1 MVFLINGYLSE
12 DKNQDLEWTEAIHA
26 LYQSELYGVIWRSST
41 KMELIKNLALT
52 TGKYAMMIP
61 GIRLPPVVRLANT
74 GVNWYNR
81 FTGNKSQQKG
91 MFDDSKTR
99 AGLAGR

>member
-1 MVFLINGYLSE
+1 
-12 DKNQDLEWTEAIHA
+12 
-26 LYQSELYGVIWRSST
+26 
-41 KMELIKNLALT
+41 
-52 TGKYAMMIP
+52 MIP

-99 AGLAGR
+99 AGLAGRQLADKIINDFGDRHITLVGFSMGAEVVRACIERIAQKNKLEILLKVMTLGGAADQ